1 MKVLVVLCH
10 PRADSLTGKV
20 AEAFSAGLKS
30 AGHKLEFVDLYKENF
45 NPVLEIEDEPSDGKI
60 SNYSV
65 AVQREF
71 NRLNT
76 NDAVVMIFPLWW
88 WAMPAML
95 KGWIDRVWNYGLT
108 YGEANHNLKKALMIS
123 LAAHTTEELNKRN
136 YYDAIETSLNIGI
149 LDYNQILDREL
160 VILGGTTLGE
170 DHCAK
175 HIDFAYN
182 KGCSF

>member
-45 NPVLEIEDEPSDGKI
+45 NPVLEIKDEPSDGKI

-76 NDAVVMIFPLWW
+76 NDAVVMIIPLRLC
-88 WAMPAML
+88 AMPAIIKVKIHRVRYYVL
-95 KGWIDRVWNYGLT
+95 K
-108 YGEANHNLKKALMIS
+108 
-123 LAAHTTEELNKRN
+123 
-136 YYDAIETSLNIGI
+136 
-149 LDYNQILDREL
+149 
-160 VILGGTTLGE
+160 
-170 DHCAK
+170 
-175 HIDFAYN
+175 
-182 KGCSF
+182 

>member
-1 MKVLVVLCH
+1 
-10 PRADSLTGKV
+10 
-20 AEAFSAGLKS
+20 
-30 AGHKLEFVDLYKENF
+30 
-45 NPVLEIEDEPSDGKI
+45 
-60 SNYSV
+60 
-65 AVQREF
+65 
-71 NRLNT
+71 
-76 NDAVVMIFPLWW
+76 
-88 WAMPAML
+88 MPAML

>member
-10 PRADSLTGKV
+10 PRPDSLTGEV
-20 AEAFSAGLKS
+20 AEAFSAGAKF
-30 AGHKLEFVDLYKENF
+30 AGHKIEFVDLYRENF
-45 NPVLEIEDEPSDGKI
+45 NPVLEVKDEPNDGDI
-60 SNYSV
+60 TNYSHE
-65 AVQREF
+65 VQREF
-71 NRLNT
+71 NRLNN
-76 NDAVVMIFPLWW
+76 NDAVAMIFPLWW

-95 KGWIDRVWNYGLT
+95 KGWVDRVWNFGLT
-108 YGEANHNLKKALMIS
+108 YGDANHNLKKALMIS
-123 LAAHTTEELNKRN
+123 LAAHTTEELKKRN
-136 YYDAIETSLNIGI
+136 YHDAIETSLNIGI
-149 LDYNQILDREL
+149 LDYNKIINREL